1 MASAARPWPEQVG
14 GIAEPAETGLEPS
27 GRSGQHSTAGIA
39 PACAG
44 GSTPAPHRR
53 ASTRADTLSASA
65 DDLAQGQIVVVVARW
80 ILVLAGLVLA
90 LWNPAPIDELRAQVA
105 AVLLLAVANFYLTAL
120 LAFSV
125 AFPARTTLVFTGAA
139 LAFYGLICLFTLER
153 LATDQ
158 DVLAVVSRLIML
170 AAVPL
175 CGSVYQRV

>member
-90 LWNPAPIDELRAQVA
+90 LWNPAPIGELRAQVA
-105 AVLLLAVANFYLTAL
+105 AVLLLAVANFYLHAQL
-120 LAFSV
+120 LRRRPVIDAV
-125 AFPARTTLVFTGAA
+125 AYAA
-139 LAFYGLICLFTLER
+139 SA
-153 LATDQ
+153 AD
-158 DVLAVVSRLIML
+158 LAVITFLVVLQ
-170 AAVPL
+170 
-175 CGSVYQRV
+175 GGF